1 VKTIALERGLEELK
15 QALEERGYHTVYADA
30 MDAPVSVYIYQEQHT
45 LDQES
50 FHSSLNNSMYFY
62 ISLVGDNLHGSFAD
76 GCTGGRYPGQ
86 GSRRSQRGYRHS
98 QYQKRNQ
105 QC

>member
-50 FHSSLNNSMYFY
+50 FHSSLNNSMVSGPDQSGILLIHAKDTPVDQIIAMIENRLYSPLFY
-62 ISLVGDNLHGSFAD
+62 
-76 GCTGGRYPGQ
+76 Y
-86 GSRRSQRGYRHS
+86 
-98 QYQKRNQ
+98 
-105 QC
+105 